1 MITDYELQKFFNNAT
16 REIKFLLGQQGCS
29 LFPGVGFV
37 PQSAIRHE
45 IVFYVIS
52 NGFVQRCDVLIET
65 RGSEPPNVRLGEV
78 LVFSPERFRHFDVFD
93 LRLAFHRGEDRSG
106 EFIPS
111 MRLAMILLGTALVSH
126 FSWMLY
132 LFGAFLVF
140 TGAKMALEKTKEF
153 HPEKH
158 TAMRLFRRLIPM
170 TPNYHEDRF
179 IVRLDGRWM
188 ATPLL
193 AVLVLV
199 EVSDLIFAVDSIPA
213 IFGVTRDPFI
223 VYTSNVFAILGLRS
237 LYFVLARAIHLFH
250 YLKPGLASVLVFIGV
265 KMLLAETAWKIGTVP
280 ALLVVASILG
290 IAVAASL
297 LCPKDLPT
305 TEPSSSAT
313 LSLTTPKNGASCA
326 KP

>member
-1 MITDYELQKFFNNAT
+1 MIASPEMWIGFGIFVIAMLALDLGLFHRRSHEVRFKEALGWTGFWVALAIIFNLGLLYFSGHDKALEFFT
-16 REIKFLLGQQGCS
+16 G
-29 LFPGVGFV
+29 
-37 PQSAIRHE
+37 
-45 IVFYVIS
+45 Y
-52 NGFVQRCDVLIET
+52 LIEYSLSADNVFVFALIFT
-65 RGSEPPNVRLGEV
+65 SFGVSEKWQHKVLFWGILGA
-78 LVFSPERFRHFDVFD
+78 LV
-93 LRLAFHRGEDRSG
+93 
-106 EFIPS
+106 
-111 MRLAMILLGTALVSH
+111 MRLAMILVGSALVSH

-132 LFGAFLVF
+132 LFGAFLIF

-158 TAMRLFRRLIPM
+158 TALRLFRRLIPM

-250 YLKPGLASVLVFIGV
+250 YLKPGLASVLVFIGG
-265 KMLLAETAWKIGTVP
+265 KMLLAETSWKIGTVP

-290 IAVAASL
+290 IAVSASL
-297 LCPKDLPT
+297 LWPKDVPAT
-305 TEPSSSAT
+305 DHSSSAGG
-313 LSLTTPKNGASCA
+313 SDRPSQS
-326 KP
+326 